1 MAGCYDNPGDPGT
14 RGAGW
19 GAEKAAVGAERDAR
33 RAGSWAV
40 KAPGGKGAIRRK
52 LKLATNCGATC
63 CYYASLKK
71 PLLQIRCNFIRL
83 LLDHNE
89 NKCWR

>member
-1 MAGCYDNPGDPGT
+1 MIEEEGGG
-14 RGAGW
+14 GAGW
-19 GAEKAAVGAERDAR
+19 RAEKDAVGAERDAR

-63 CYYASLKK
+63 CYDASLKK
-71 PLLQIRCNFIRL
+71 PLLQIRLQLYQTYFL
-83 LLDHNE
+83 S
-89 NKCWR
+89 

>member
-1 MAGCYDNPGDPGT
+1 MIEEEGGW
-14 RGAGW
+14 AGW

-33 RAGSWAV
+33 GAGSCAV

-63 CYYASLKK
+63 CYDASLKK
-71 PLLQIRCNFIRL
+71 PLLQIRLQLYQTSFGS
-83 LLDHNE
+83 
-89 NKCWR
+89 